1 MSTNNEINFK
11 NYLLFENKVLFSQR
25 VGDIMNGL
33 QELIDNPVNIGKDKG
48 AKQIVDQIRSK
59 ILKTKWSS
67 KLEGNLRI
75 LQNCA
80 ANILMSLDP
89 KKENRPDLNQVLS
102 SCLKTLQQ
110 MSGNLEA
117 PINNLMGEK
126 E

>member
-1 MSTNNEINFK
+1 MSMNNEINFK
-11 NYLLFENKVLFSQR
+11 NYLLSENKVLFSQR

-67 KLEGNLRI
+67 KLEGNLRT

-89 KKENRPDLNQVLS
+89 KRENRPDLNQVLS

-110 MSGNLEA
+110 MSSNLDA

-126 E
+126 A